1 MYSQWTLPN
10 VKKKEFQC
18 VMELAYI
25 SSFLFNNDFAKLGV
39 SIDEYNNESNTPT
52 AESTLL

>member
-1 MYSQWTLPN
+1 
-10 VKKKEFQC
+10 
-18 VMELAYI
+18 MELAYI